1 MIVEVIEFR
10 LPNGRQIPHELEI
23 DDKCKE
29 KYEEIINMK
38 CRLTS
43 EVLQTGEVSQA
54 IEHSE
59 FDFDIALTS
68 GKDFDEN
75 KKALENLI
83 LRFNKDEF
91 QRQLSAFDN

>member
-43 EVLQTGEVSQA
+43 EVLQTGEVSQC
-54 IEHSE
+54 IEHPE
-59 FDFDIALTS
+59 FDFDIAIAN
-68 GKDFDEN
+68 GKNLDEN
-75 KKALENLI
+75 KKVLENLI
-83 LRFNKDEF
+83 LRFDKNEL
-91 QRQLSAFDN
+91 QRQLSMFDN